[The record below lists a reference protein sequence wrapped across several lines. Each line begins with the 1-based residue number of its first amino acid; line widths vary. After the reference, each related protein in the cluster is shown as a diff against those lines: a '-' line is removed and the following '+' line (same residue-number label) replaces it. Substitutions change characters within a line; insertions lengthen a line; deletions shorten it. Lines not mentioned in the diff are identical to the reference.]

1 MTRLE
6 VAVSANKNLAG
17 APGLEPG
24 NGGIKILRS
33 ILRPVSGCIR
43 FSNKGLFSRLPLF
56 PPVARF
62 IVELLTRR
70 LPLLTPCPRA
80 HEEAMLKLTKRNVD
94 AAKPA
99 SDRDVFWWDE
109 ELRASGCV

>member
-1 MTRLE
+1 VTRLE

-62 IVELLTRR
+62 IIELLTRR
-70 LPLLTPCPRA
+70 LPPAYPLSARPRGSHAEA
-80 HEEAMLKLTKRNVD
+80 HEAQ
-94 AAKPA
+94 
-99 SDRDVFWWDE
+99 
-109 ELRASGCV
+109 C